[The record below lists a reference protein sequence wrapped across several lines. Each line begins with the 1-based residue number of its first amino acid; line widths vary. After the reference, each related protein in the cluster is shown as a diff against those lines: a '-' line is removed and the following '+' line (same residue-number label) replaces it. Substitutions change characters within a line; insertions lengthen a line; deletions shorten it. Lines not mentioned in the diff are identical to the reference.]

1 MATCTILYK
10 TLHRKYLRLALKQ
23 PIKKDT
29 KAQGDIIQKDTKA
42 QGDIIQKDTKAQGDI
57 ILQIAN
63 FITVQCNH

>member
-10 TLHRKYLRLALKQ
+10 TLHRKYLRLGLKQ
-23 PIKKDT
+23 PIK
-29 KAQGDIIQKDTKA
+29 
-42 QGDIIQKDTKAQGDI
+42 KDTKAQGDI

>member
-42 QGDIIQKDTKAQGDI
+42 QGDII
-57 ILQIAN
+57 LQIAN
-63 FITVQCNH
+63 FIAVQCNH

>member
-42 QGDIIQKDTKAQGDI
+42 QGDII
-57 ILQIAN
+57 LQIAN